1 MTLIGET
8 TPYYVKGETGAPVGQ
23 VHNGIAHLNT
33 NALRGLHSYVV
44 GTMSR
49 PRDRRLSQ
57 IL

>member
-44 GTMSR
+44 R
-49 PRDRRLSQ
+49 PRDRRSQ